1 LQPGDV
7 VPGPAIMEEPD
18 STTLCPPGY
27 TVRVDEY
34 LNLHINKG

>member
-1 LQPGDV
+1 
-7 VPGPAIMEEPD
+7 MEEPD

-27 TVRVDEY
+27 VVRVDDY